1 MENLNEQ
8 EYIKDPNQ
16 LDLFAGILLTPEQDK
31 IVEEFIKNQSHSAF
45 LAEKRIQQNEKLL
58 VDNGF
63 IYGMDFINTY
73 KIETVTQEVT
83 LGSSW
88 NKNQFEIELT
98 YERGSGG
105 IFLKGKR
112 FYSNELKDSTFS
124 IEFDGNKVQ
133 CPVIQDQYRYIKPA
147 TMLER
152 LKQYSERA
160 EYQFEEYKK
169 KTNLKQTV
177 IDKYAKLY
185 PNATIT
191 AKKEWSKYS
200 GDFEIIEVKFDSGSY
215 IQFRLDIYRNTEYI
229 YKKHDA
235 EFDKMKA
242 DELLERFSKQVKKE
256 GSN

>member
-1 MENLNEQ
+1 MNE
-8 EYIKDPNQ
+8 EIKDPNQ

-31 IVEEFIKNQSHSAF
+31 MVLAFVEFHKNQNH

-58 VDNGF
+58 IDNGF

-88 NKNQFEIELT
+88 HKNQFEIELT

-133 CPVIQDQYRYIKPA
+133 CPTIQDNYRYIKPA
-147 TMLER
+147 TLLEK
-152 LKQYSERA
+152 LKIYSERA

-169 KTNLKQTV
+169 KTSLKQNV
-177 IDKYAKLY
+177 IEKYTKLY
-185 PNATIT
+185 PNATIEV
-191 AKKEWSKYS
+191 KREWTKYS
-200 GDFEIIEVKFDSGSY
+200 GDFEIIEVKFVSGSFV
-215 IQFRLDIYRNTEYI
+215 QFRLDTYRNTEYM
-229 YKKHDA
+229 YKKYDA
-235 EFDKMKA
+235 EVDKMTLE
-242 DELLERFSKQVKKE
+242 ELLERFLKQE
-256 GSN
+256 ALN